1 MITAL
6 TIKHEQPNSLKERFR
21 ALFSPYEI
29 NVKRINDDYLGLE
42 MIHITYVQK
51 SGRIR
56 FGKIKRSVNADF
68 HETVCSSGLSLPRK
82 LGFKRFDNP
91 MYIRRLC
98 INAAEA
104 ILRALIVTLTN

>member
-56 FGKIKRSVNADF
+56 FGKSR
-68 HETVCSSGLSLPRK
+68 GQL
-82 LGFKRFDNP
+82 
-91 MYIRRLC
+91 M
-98 INAAEA
+98 
-104 ILRALIVTLTN
+104 LIFMKQCVQVA

>member
-56 FGKIKRSVNADF
+56 FG
-68 HETVCSSGLSLPRK
+68 
-82 LGFKRFDNP
+82 
-91 MYIRRLC
+91 
-98 INAAEA
+98 
-104 ILRALIVTLTN
+104 